1 MRYHPWTQ
9 RVIDLFTQNANL
21 EKADPMAKYM
31 KNHFQFLGLTS
42 HIRTQ
47 LLSHLLQKENL
58 PQYSDLFA
66 VINELWS
73 LPEREYQYAALT
85 LLEKT
90 QKQLSPAHIPQ
101 ILELIPQKSWWDTV
115 DALAGSILSKIV
127 KKHPDSLYT
136 HFQPLIQSNNFW
148 ENRTAIIVQLKCGPQ
163 TNTQFLTDAIL
174 PHRQNK
180 EFFLRKAIGWALR
193 QYARTNPNWVI
204 DFVSE
209 NEHSLSG
216 LSKREALKHI
226 TSF

>member
-1 MRYHPWTQ
+1 MSYQAWTTEVMQ
-9 RVIDLFTQNANL
+9 RFALHANP
-21 EKADPMAKYM
+21 EKAEPMAKYM

-42 HIRTQ
+42 QMRAD
-47 LLSHLLQKENL
+47 LLADLLVKENL
-58 PQYSDLFA
+58 PKPSELFL